1 MHLVIIMSGNKPIL
15 DTDMTDKVTAKD
27 RYDEYDTAID
37 ELQKKLATSLK
48 SHRRRFERSGGR
60 DWGFPGDL
68 AHIHELLTEAADF
81 LTIETEEE

>member
-1 MHLVIIMSGNKPIL
+1 MFINNTIL
-15 DTDMTDKVTAKD
+15 ENEMNHNPTAQERFEAYEK
-27 RYDEYDTAID
+27 EIA
-37 ELQKKLATSLK
+37 ELQKKLTASLK

-60 DWGFPGDL
+60 DWGYPGDL

>member
-1 MHLVIIMSGNKPIL
+1 MNHNP
-15 DTDMTDKVTAKD
+15 TAQERFEAYEK
-27 RYDEYDTAID
+27 EIA
-37 ELQKKLATSLK
+37 ELQKKLTASLK

-60 DWGFPGDL
+60 EWGYPGDL